1 MGGICSRPFCFGE
14 PYMEMM
20 KLKVATKRMAGYTGV
35 LGPVR
40 FTDGVSDEFLPR
52 HIRDRMAASMEFL
65 EVDAEGNEQPAGA
78 QHRLIREAKE
88 RAPKLEPLKR
98 QTEEEKAAEIA
109 AAAVLTAKVP
119 VLETRQSLEA
129 IASKDGIKGLRE
141 IGRKWGV
148 KHRSIPTLIEMILDA
163 QEKSI
168 AARNKK
174 LADKAAAEAEKLKT
188 TAPAAEDPG
197 ANENQDDADAGSTID
212 PVVAAEAERLAT
224 ENAAEA
230 KAFLEQQALK
240 AAAATGDLAAAV
252 SAEPASQE

>member
-1 MGGICSRPFCFGE
+1 
-14 PYMEMM
+14 MEMK

-40 FTDGVSDEFLPR
+40 FKDGVSEEFLPR

-65 EVDAEGNEQPAGA
+65 EVDADGNELPAGA
-78 QHRLIREAKE
+78 QHRLLRESKE

-98 QTEEEKAAEIA
+98 QTDEEKAAEIA
-109 AAAVLTAKVP
+109 AAAVMTAKVP

-163 QEKSI
+163 QEKSV

-174 LADKAAAEAEKLKT
+174 LADRAAAQTEKLKT
-188 TAPAAEDPG
+188 TAPAAETPAVVED
-197 ANENQDDADAGSTID
+197 EDEADAGSTID
-212 PVVAAEAERLAT
+212 PAVQAEADRLAA

-230 KAFLEQQALK
+230 EEFAAQEALK

-252 SAEPASQE
+252 STETAAQE